1 MLFLLLLI
9 ALPLAALGDTVEFIR
24 GGTVNGTV
32 VYQNEKFTIQAVFEQ
47 GGKREIV
54 IERKFVA
61 SIEINDKATNT
72 GAPPANFGVFA
83 ANDAERFEMG
93 TVDVL
98 RLNDGDRPRGRLEA
112 ITATALQFNGEQVP
126 RAEVRDVLLGSAV
139 LYR

>member
-1 MLFLLLLI
+1 MLFLLLLV
-9 ALPLAALGDTVEFIR
+9 LPLGGFADTVEFIR
-24 GGTVNGTV
+24 GGTVNATV
-32 VYQNEKFTIQAVFEQ
+32 TYQSDKFTIQAVFAD

-54 IERKFVA
+54 VERKFVA
-61 SIEINDKATNT
+61 SIEINDKASNA

-83 ANDAERFEMG
+83 ASDAERFEMG

-98 RLNDGDRPRGRLEA
+98 RLTDGDRPRGRLEA
-112 ITATALQFNGEQVP
+112 ITTSTLRFNGEQVP